1 MDRTVNLLYRFYNQI
16 EIKKHH
22 KKLFVFQTQIEE
34 SIQILE
40 KTKDCQIKNK
50 I

>member
-22 KKLFVFQTQIEE
+22 KKLFVFQTRIEF
-34 SIQILE
+34 SNPWK